1 MVGARSLCHTGPVAT
16 TAKTVRERAR
26 AELVAEIKASARRQL
41 AASGASELS
50 LRAIARELEMASSA
64 IYRYFPSRDDLLT
77 ALIIDAYDAVGE
89 ISERTDAE
97 HAGERPAVRWLA
109 VCRAIRAWAHAN
121 PHEYALVYG
130 SPIPGYR
137 APDDTV
143 AHASRVA
150 LVLARVLHD
159 GVERRGRSASDDDD
173 VDAPLHDAG
182 LRELM
187 ADVPSE
193 VVTRS
198 LMAWTELF
206 GLISMELFGHLIGSV
221 ADDDAF
227 FDRAIEL
234 MGRFVG
240 LPETEPMRG
249 RTSGSR

>member
-1 MVGARSLCHTGPVAT
+1 MCHTANVAT

-26 AELVAEIKASARRQL
+26 AELVAAIKASARGQL
-41 AASGASELS
+41 AASGATDLS

-64 IYRYFPSRDDLLT
+64 IYRYFPSRDELLT

-89 ISERTDAE
+89 TAERADVG
-97 HAGERPAVRWLA
+97 HAHDRLALRWLA

-137 APDDTV
+137 APSDTV
-143 AHASRVA
+143 EHASRVA
-150 LVLARVLHD
+150 LVLARVLLD
-159 GVERRGRSASDDDD
+159 GVAGADPPPGATGNVDRAFQD
-173 VDAPLHDAG
+173 VA
-182 LRELM
+182 LRDLM
-187 ADVPSE
+187 ADVSPE

-206 GLISMELFGHLIGSV
+206 GLISMELFGHLVGSV
-221 ADDDAF
+221 IDNDAF

-234 MGRFVG
+234 IGRFVG
-240 LPETEPMRG
+240 LPEDQPIRD
-249 RTSGSR
+249 RHASSR

>member
-1 MVGARSLCHTGPVAT
+1 MCHTGPVAT

-26 AELVAEIKASARRQL
+26 AELVEAIKASARRQL
-41 AASGASELS
+41 TASGASELS

-77 ALIIDAYDAVGE
+77 ALIIDAYDAVGQ
-89 ISERTDAE
+89 ISETADARHE
-97 HAGERPAVRWLA
+97 HERPAARWLA

-150 LVLARVLHD
+150 LVLARVLVD
-159 GVERRGRSASDDDD
+159 GLPDRGSDVAAVAADDIDRAFQD
-173 VDAPLHDAG
+173 VG

-187 ADVPSE
+187 AHVSPE
-193 VVTRS
+193 VATRS

-206 GLISMELFGHLIGSV
+206 GLISMELFGHLVGSV
-221 ADDDAF
+221 IDYDAF
-227 FDRAIEL
+227 FDRACAL

-240 LPETEPMRG
+240 LAA
-249 RTSGSR
+249 